1 MANGKKPPRR
11 EFVREEE
18 KTPGYRRREQE
29 LAEIEDAGG
38 SLNAQTA
45 GAVRGARKA
54 LERQE
59 QVIRLRRKRRPTP

>member
-1 MANGKKPPRR
+1 MANGKKPPR
-11 EFVREEE
+11 EFVREDE